1 VAVVERWVIAAVVGV
16 LVAPLLR
23 ALIFRHSV
31 ASGDHW
37 RRLCSSCDRPV
48 LALSPLGRCLRCRAR
63 LGPPPFA
70 VEAVSAAVLAV
81 LAWRLP
87 MSLPLLAFGWIAMI
101 GVALAFIDWSVH
113 RLPDRLTL
121 PAFGGAVV
129 LLGLDNQPGRLGTA
143 LLCALGMAGCYV
155 MLTLISRGGLG
166 LGDGKLAL
174 SLGLALGWFGGMVT
188 VYGTA
193 AGFILAG
200 LYAGAMLAAGRLGR
214 KDSLAHGPFML
225 LGTLTALAF
234 LT

>member
-1 VAVVERWVIAAVVGV
+1 MVERWVIAAAIGV

-31 ASGDHW
+31 DVGQHW
-37 RRLCSSCDRPV
+37 RRSCSSCDRPV
-48 LALSPLGRCLRCRAR
+48 YALSVRGRCFHCRTR

-70 VEAVSAAVLAV
+70 VEAVAACALAL

-87 MSLPLLAFGWIAMI
+87 MSLPLLAFGWIAVL
-101 GVALAFIDWSVH
+101 GVALAFIDWAVH

-121 PAFGGAVV
+121 PAFLGAVG
-129 LLGLDNQPGRLGTA
+129 LLALDNQPGRLGTA
-143 LLCALGMAGCYV
+143 LLCALAMAGCYL
-155 MLTLISRGGLG
+155 MLTLLSRGALG

-174 SLGLALGWFGGMVT
+174 SLGLALGWFGGIVT
-188 VYGTA
+188 VYGAA
-193 AGFILAG
+193 AGFILSG
-200 LYAGAMLAAGRLGR
+200 LYGGAMLIAGRLGR

>member
-1 VAVVERWVIAAVVGV
+1 MY
-16 LVAPLLR
+16 
-23 ALIFRHSV
+23 
-31 ASGDHW
+31 
-37 RRLCSSCDRPV
+37 
-48 LALSPLGRCLRCRAR
+48 ALSPLGRCLRCRTR
-63 LGPPPFA
+63 PGLDGVSNGPAPFV
-70 VEAVSAAVLAV
+70 VEAVAAAVLAL

-87 MSLPLLAFGWIAMI
+87 MSLPLLAFGWIAVI

-129 LLGLDNQPGRLGTA
+129 LLALDNQPGRLGTA
-143 LLCALGMAGCYV
+143 LLCALGMAACYL
-155 MLTLISRGGLG
+155 MLTVISRGGLG

-174 SLGLALGWFGGMVT
+174 SLGLALGWFGGIVT

-193 AGFILAG
+193 AGFILSG
-200 LYAGAMLAAGRLGR
+200 LYGGAMLAVGRLGR

>member
-1 VAVVERWVIAAVVGV
+1 MEERWVIAAAIGV

-31 ASGDHW
+31 GSGQPW
-37 RRLCSSCDRPV
+37 LRSCPSCDRPV
-48 LALSPLGRCLRCRAR
+48 LALDPLGRCLGCRRR
-63 LGPPPFA
+63 LGPGPWV
-70 VEAVSAAVLAV
+70 VEAVAAAALAL

-87 MSLPLLAFGWIAMI
+87 MSLSLLAFGWVAVL
-101 GVALAFIDWSVH
+101 GVALGFIDWAVH

-129 LLGLDNQPGRLGTA
+129 LLALDNRPSRLGTA
-143 LLCALGMAGCYV
+143 LLCALAMAACYL
-155 MLTLISRGGLG
+155 MLTLISGGGLG

-188 VYGTA
+188 VYGAA
-193 AGFILAG
+193 AGFILSG
-200 LYAGAMLAAGRLGR
+200 LYAVTMLLVGRLGR

-225 LGTLTALAF
+225 LGTLAALAF